1 MSGPPGYYPPP
12 QYGYGYPYPPP
23 PRGTNTMA
31 ILALVFALVFAPA
44 AIPLGHVARK
54 QIRQTGEEGDG
65 LALAGL
71 IIGYIF
77 TGLIVLVCAFYV
89 VFFIIWAG
97 LLFGTAA
104 TN

>member
-1 MSGPPGYYPPP
+1 MSGPPGYYPSPH
-12 QYGYGYPYPPP
+12 YGYPYPPP

-31 ILALVFALVFAPA
+31 ILALVFALIFAPA
-44 AIPLGHVARK
+44 AIPLGHIARR

-77 TGLIVLVCAFYV
+77 TGLTVLFCVFYLLFAIV
-89 VFFIIWAG
+89 WAG
-97 LLFGTAA
+97 LLFGTSSSY
-104 TN
+104 

>member
-1 MSGPPGYYPPP
+1 
-12 QYGYGYPYPPP
+12 
-23 PRGTNTMA
+23 MA
-31 ILALVFALVFAPA
+31 ILALVFALVFAPV

-77 TGLIVLVCAFYV
+77 TGLILLFCVFYLL
-89 VFFIIWAG
+89 FFIVWAG
-97 LLFGTAA
+97 LLFGTSASY
-104 TN
+104 